1 LDHLD
6 KIDRSLNMSKIKSKN
21 TKPELIVRKLLYEKG
36 FRYRLHIKDLPGK
49 PDICNKKRK
58 IIVEVKGCFW
68 HQHQNCKYSTKPK
81 TNTAYWLT
89 KIVNNSKRDIKN
101 KNLLEKLGFKVFTI
115 WECETK
121 KSDLLNEKIS
131 QIIQHKQN
139 LL

>member
-1 LDHLD
+1 MDHLD
-6 KIDRSLNMSKIKSKN
+6 KKNRSLNMSKIRSKN
-21 TKPELIVRKLLYEKG
+21 TKPELRVRKSLYDKG
-36 FRYRLHIKDLPGK
+36 FRYRLHINNLPGK

-68 HQHQNCKYSTKPK
+68 HQHHNCKFSTKPK
-81 TNTAYWLT
+81 TNAEYWFT
-89 KIVNNSKRDIKN
+89 KIENNCKRDIKN
-101 KNLLEKLGFKVFTI
+101 KILLEKKGFKVFTI